1 MNQCADR
8 PNLYAV
14 LGVTPTATPAEISH
28 AFRIKL
34 RALHPDSYCAGSP
47 ADAQTR
53 LQQVLAAYTLLRD
66 PQRRAIYDQKY
77 PAHIDTD
84 TVHITVTHHAAPQAN
99 RPPLWAGPVR
109 WQR

>member
-1 MNQCADR
+1 MNQGPD
-8 PNLYAV
+8 PTDLYAV

-28 AFRIKL
+28 AFRVKL
-34 RALHPDSYCAGSP
+34 RALHPDTHFAGSP

-53 LQQVLAAYTLLRD
+53 LRQVLAAYALLRD
-66 PQRRAIYDQKY
+66 PHQRAIYHQK
-77 PAHIDTD
+77 HSTEIDTAP
-84 TVHITVTHHAAPQAN
+84 VQIAITHHTHTPAN